1 LSDGTDTKTK
11 LDALKERLVPLAKA
25 ADLLAV
31 ARELEVLGAT
41 LAREE
46 AGACNAAAWPR
57 DMNEP
62 TDRPSEWGKD
72 SKEGARG

>member
-1 LSDGTDTKTK
+1 MGDSTDTKTK

-31 ARELEVLGAT
+31 ARELEALGAT
-41 LAREE
+41 LAHEE
-46 AGACNAAAWPR
+46 ACARNAVWPR

-72 SKEGARG
+72 PEEGARG